1 MQYRECTVESLSVT
15 TMILLLAFLL
25 SASLVCLTAADTRC
39 FPGLYLCDYHPEQC
53 CCKHDAFGN
62 LAKCFPD
69 GSLKMQNR
77 TGWFVTC
84 YNDILVLGFGPYTRK
99 INNNSY
105 ILPQE
110 ASDPCN
116 VTQTVCEDINRKG
129 TLCSQCMSGYTVSV
143 NTYDL
148 KCVPDKECNWF
159 LTLLAVFGPLT
170 IFYLIVFLFRI
181 NAAAPYISLVILLAQ
196 ILSTRQIADIFL
208 SRDVSKSNIANK
220 FLISL
225 YSVWNLDVL
234 QVYMPPMCLGK
245 HFGNLEVLAFQYLIA
260 LFPLILVLVTYAL
273 AELHARQWWCV
284 YWLLWPIVKLF
295 KVLRI
300 SIDPMRS
307 IMNTFATFVLLSFTK
322 FTIVSVIIIA
332 FTDLRDVNGTVVAK
346 APLYDGGTKYF
357 SAEHLPY
364 AVLAIVVLLFCNV
377 LPLLLLFLS
386 PMRSFQRCLSS
397 CCCSFRC
404 VHFVNTFLEVF
415 QGHFK
420 DRVSHHRDYRFVAG
434 LQFLLRLIV
443 LVIYSIIHFPELVC
457 LISAVIFLLW
467 SVGCLMFKPYK
478 RELHNVL
485 ESILSTCYVFVNL
498 VILYLYIL
506 FLKDTSQNQ
515 NIPAGIITLVT
526 PGILFGVHVFVQVLM
541 HCGCHTKLFS
551 RLKMLYESASEHT
564 PILKW
569 SGIDSTANN
578 TSPPPRSRSAS
589 PQNSNERNAMINY
602 GSVQS

>member
-1 MQYRECTVESLSVT
+1 MKYREFAVESLSVT
-15 TMILLLAFLL
+15 TMILLLTLL

-39 FPGLYLCDYHPEQC
+39 FPGLYPCDYHPAQC
-53 CCKHDAFGN
+53 CCKHDAFGGRV
-62 LAKCFPD
+62 KCSSD
-69 GSLKMQNR
+69 GSLWILNQKSR
-77 TGWFVTC
+77 RAFFTC
-84 YNDILVLGFGPYTRK
+84 YKGIVVLGYGPHLRK
-99 INNNSY
+99 SNISGSFV
-105 ILPQE
+105 LPRE

-196 ILSTRQIADIFL
+196 VISTRHIADYVL
-208 SRDVSKSNIANK
+208 SQYISKSNIASK
-220 FLISL
+220 FVISI

-260 LFPLILVLVTYAL
+260 LYPLILVLVTYAL

-307 IMNTFATFVLLSFTK
+307 IMNTFATFVLLSVTK
-322 FTIVSVIIIA
+322 FTIVSVNILSYA
-332 FTDLRDVNGTVVAK
+332 DLHDVNGTVVARVSLYK
-346 APLYDGGTKYF
+346 AGVVYF
-357 SAEHLPY
+357 SAEHIPY
-364 AVLAIVVLLFCNV
+364 AILAIIVLMFCNV

-386 PMRSFQRCLSS
+386 PMRSFQRCL
-397 CCCSFRC
+397 CCSFRC

-434 LQFLLRLIV
+434 LQFLLRSSI
-443 LVIYSIIHFPELVC
+443 LVNYSFINFPEVMC
-457 LISAVIFLLW
+457 LISIVIFVLW
-467 SVGCLMFKPYK
+467 AVGVLMFKPYK

-485 ESILSTCYVFVNL
+485 EAILSTYYVFASL
-498 VILYLYIL
+498 LLL
-506 FLKDTSQNQ
+506 FFYVLLLKGTPQY
-515 NIPAGIITLVT
+515 PYFAGITILVT
-526 PGILFGVHVFVQVLM
+526 PGILFGVHVLVQVLM

-551 RLKMLYESASEHT
+551 CLRMLYKSASEHA

-569 SGIDSTANN
+569 SGINSTDNN

-589 PQNSNERNAMINY
+589 PQNSNARNAMINY
-602 GSVQS
+602 GSVQ

>member
-1 MQYRECTVESLSVT
+1 M
-15 TMILLLAFLL
+15 
-25 SASLVCLTAADTRC
+25 CLTAADTHC
-39 FPGLYLCDYHPEQC
+39 FPGLYPCDYHPEQC
-53 CCKHDAFGN
+53 CCKHDAFGGKV
-62 LAKCFPD
+62 KCSRD
-69 GSLKMQNR
+69 GFLKVLNR
-77 TGWFVTC
+77 AGWIVTC
-84 YNDILVLGFGPYTRK
+84 YNDILVAGFDPYPWK
-99 INNNSY
+99 INSDPY
-105 ILPQE
+105 ILPRE
-110 ASDPCN
+110 GSDFCHW
-116 VTQTVCEDINRKG
+116 TQNVCEDVNRKG

-159 LTLLAVFGPLT
+159 LTLLAVLGPLT

-196 ILSTRQIADIFL
+196 ILSTRQVADIFIL
-208 SRDVSKSNIANK
+208 CNISKSNIANK
-220 FLISL
+220 FLISI

-245 HFGNLEVLAFQYLIA
+245 HFGNLQVLAFQYLIA
-260 LFPLILVLVTYAL
+260 LYPLILVLVTYAL

-307 IMNTFATFVLLSFTK
+307 IMNTFATFVLLSVTK
-322 FTIVSVIIIA
+322 FTIVSVNILGYVNLIDI
-332 FTDLRDVNGTVVAK
+332 NGTVVAK

-364 AVLAIVVLLFCNV
+364 AILAIVVLLFCNV

-386 PMRSFQRCLSS
+386 PMRSFQRCLRS

-434 LQFLLRLIV
+434 LQFLLRLLV
-443 LVIYSIIHFPELVC
+443 LVIYSIIHLPELIS

-467 SVGCLMFKPYK
+467 TVVGLMLKPYK

-485 ESILSTCYVFVNL
+485 EAILSTYYVIANLLIQYLFVS
-498 VILYLYIL
+498 
-506 FLKDTSQNQ
+506 FLKDNTRDLS
-515 NIPAGIITLVT
+515 AGIIILVT
-526 PGILFGVHVFVQVLM
+526 PGILFGVYVLVQVLM
-541 HCGCHTKLFS
+541 YCGCHTKLFS
-551 RLKMLYESASEHT
+551 RLQMLYESASEHA

-578 TSPPPRSRSAS
+578 TSPPPRSRSVS
-589 PQNSNERNAMINY
+589 PQNSNARNAMINY

>member
-1 MQYRECTVESLSVT
+1 
-15 TMILLLAFLL
+15 MILLLALL

-39 FPGLYLCDYHPEQC
+39 FPGLYPCDYHPEQC
-53 CCKHDAFGN
+53 CCKHDAFGGSV
-62 LAKCFPD
+62 KCSPD
-69 GSLKMQNR
+69 GSLWILNLIGKKL
-77 TGWFVTC
+77 FVTC
-84 YNDILVLGFGPYTRK
+84 YKSTVVLGYGPYLCK
-99 INNNSY
+99 ANSSGSF
-105 ILPQE
+105 ILPRD

-116 VTQTVCEDINRKG
+116 LTQIVCEDINRKG

-196 ILSTRQIADIFL
+196 VLTTGQIANFVL
-208 SRDVSKSNIANK
+208 SQYISISNFANK
-220 FLISL
+220 FLISI

-260 LFPLILVLVTYAL
+260 LYPLILVLVTYAL

-284 YWLLWPIVKLF
+284 YWLLWPVVKLF

-307 IMNTFATFVLLSFTK
+307 IMNTFATFVLLSVTK
-322 FTIVSVIIIA
+322 FTIVSVNILTYVKLYDA
-332 FTDLRDVNGTVVAK
+332 NGTVVARV
-346 APLYDGGTKYF
+346 PLYDSDTKYF

-364 AVLAIVVLLFCNV
+364 AVLGIVVLLFCNV

-434 LQFLLRLIV
+434 LQFLLRLLV
-443 LVIYSIIHFPELVC
+443 LVIYSISYCPEIIF
-457 LISAVIFLLW
+457 LISIVIFILW

-478 RELHNVL
+478 RELHNLL
-485 ESILSTCYVFVNL
+485 EAILSTYYAFANLL
-498 VILYLYIL
+498 VIYFYVLV
-506 FLKDTSQNQ
+506 LKGTGQYPS
-515 NIPAGIITLVT
+515 ASIIILVT
-526 PGILFGVHVFVQVLM
+526 PGILFGVYVLVQVLRY
-541 HCGCHTKLFS
+541 CGCHTTKLFS
-551 RLKMLYESASEHT
+551 RLRMLYKSASEHA

-569 SGIDSTANN
+569 SGINSTANN
-578 TSPPPRSRSAS
+578 ASPPPCSHPAS
-589 PQNSNERNAMINY
+589 PQNSNARNAMIYY

>member
-1 MQYRECTVESLSVT
+1 MMV
-15 TMILLLAFLL
+15 LLLTLL

-39 FPGLYLCDYHPEQC
+39 FPGLYPCDYHPEQC
-53 CCKHDAFGN
+53 CCKHDAFGGCV
-62 LAKCFPD
+62 KCSPD
-69 GSLKMQNR
+69 GSLWIPNLIGKKL
-77 TGWFVTC
+77 FVTC
-84 YNDILVLGFGPYTRK
+84 YEGIVVLGYGPYLHKT
-99 INNNSY
+99 NSSESF
-105 ILPQE
+105 ILPRE
-110 ASDPCN
+110 AADPCN
-116 VTQTVCEDINRKG
+116 LTQTVCEDINRKG

-196 ILSTRQIADIFL
+196 VISVRQFAGFVLSQYIST
-208 SRDVSKSNIANK
+208 SNTANK
-220 FLISL
+220 FLISI

-245 HFGNLEVLAFQYLIA
+245 HISNLEVLAFQYLIA
-260 LFPLILVLVTYAL
+260 LYPLILVLVTYAL

-307 IMNTFATFVLLSFTK
+307 IMNTFATFVLLSVTK
-322 FTIVSVIIIA
+322 FTIVSVNILSYA
-332 FTDLRDVNGTVVAK
+332 NLRDVNGTLVAK
-346 APLYDGGTKYF
+346 NPFYKAGVMYF
-357 SAEHLPY
+357 SAKHLPY
-364 AVLAIVVLLFCNV
+364 AVLAIVVLLFCFV
-377 LPLLLLFLS
+377 LPLFLLFLS
-386 PMRSFQRCLSS
+386 PMRSFQRCLRS

-434 LQFLLRLIV
+434 LQFLLRSCI
-443 LVIYSIIHFPELVC
+443 LVNYSLVNYPELVC
-457 LISAVIFLLW
+457 SISIVIFVLW

-485 ESILSTCYVFVNL
+485 EAILSTYYVFANL
-498 VILYLYIL
+498 LVMYFYVLVLKGTEQYPSAGVIV
-506 FLKDTSQNQ
+506 
-515 NIPAGIITLVT
+515 LVT
-526 PGILFGVHVFVQVLM
+526 PGILFVIHVLVQVLM
-541 HCGCHTKLFS
+541 YCGCHNTKLFS
-551 RLKMLYESASEHT
+551 RLRMLYESASEHAS
-564 PILKW
+564 ILK
-569 SGIDSTANN
+569 SNRIDSTANSVS
-578 TSPPPRSRSAS
+578 SPHSRSAS
-589 PQNSNERNAMINY
+589 PQNSNARNAMINY
-602 GSVQS
+602 GSVQL

>member
-1 MQYRECTVESLSVT
+1 
-15 TMILLLAFLL
+15 MILLLALF
-25 SASLVCLTAADTRC
+25 SASLVCLTAADTLC
-39 FPGLYLCDYHPEQC
+39 FPGLYPCDYHPEQC
-53 CCKHDAFGN
+53 CCKKDAFSDSV
-62 LAKCFPD
+62 KCSPD
-69 GSLKMQNR
+69 GSLSIPNSIGR
-77 TGWFVTC
+77 RWFVTC
-84 YNDILVLGFGPYTRK
+84 YNGIMVLWFSPYLRTN
-99 INNNSY
+99 ISDSF
-105 ILPQE
+105 ILPRE
-110 ASDPCN
+110 AADPCN
-116 VTQTVCEDINRKG
+116 LTQTVCKDINRKG

-196 ILSTRQIADIFL
+196 VISTRQIADIFL
-208 SRDVSKSNIANK
+208 SKYISTSNIANK
-220 FLISL
+220 FLISI
-225 YSVWNLDVL
+225 YSIWNLDVL

-245 HFGNLEVLAFQYLIA
+245 HISNLEVLAFQYLIA
-260 LFPLILVLVTYAL
+260 LHPLILVLVTYAL
-273 AELHARQWWCV
+273 VELYARQWWCV

-307 IMNTFATFVLLSFTK
+307 IMTTFATFVLLSVTK
-322 FTIVSVIIIA
+322 FTIVSVNILA
-332 FTDLRDVNGTVVAK
+332 YVNLYDVNGTVVAK
-346 APLYDGGTKYF
+346 APLFDGGAKYF
-357 SAEHLPY
+357 SAKHLPY
-364 AVLAIVVLLFCNV
+364 AVLAIVVLMFCNV

-386 PMRSFQRCLSS
+386 PMRSFQKCLRS

-420 DRVSHHRDYRFVAG
+420 DGISHHRDYRFVVG
-434 LQFLLRLIV
+434 LQFLLRSSI
-443 LVIYSIIHFPELVC
+443 LVNYSFVNYPEYIFSVS
-457 LISAVIFLLW
+457 IVIFVLW
-467 SVGCLMFKPYK
+467 TVGCLMFKPYK

-485 ESILSTCYVFVNL
+485 EAILSTYYVFANL
-498 VILYLYIL
+498 LLLCFYVLL
-506 FLKDTSQNQ
+506 LKGISQY
-515 NIPAGIITLVT
+515 PFASITILVT
-526 PGILFGVHVFVQVLM
+526 PGILFGVHVLVQVLM
-541 HCGCHTKLFS
+541 YCGCHTKLFS
-551 RLKMLYESASEHT
+551 CLRMFYKSASEHA

-578 TSPPPRSRSAS
+578 TSPLPRSRSAS
-589 PQNSNERNAMINY
+589 SQNSNARNAMINY

>member
-1 MQYRECTVESLSVT
+1 M
-15 TMILLLAFLL
+15 MILLVALWSAFLL
-25 SASLVCLTAADTRC
+25 CLTAADTRC
-39 FPGLYLCDYHPEQC
+39 FPGLYPCDYHPEQC
-53 CCKHDAFGN
+53 CCKHDAFGGRV
-62 LAKCFPD
+62 KCSSD
-69 GSLKMQNR
+69 GSLKISNSIGKR
-77 TGWFVTC
+77 WFVTC
-84 YNDILVLGFGPYTRK
+84 YNGIMVLWFSPYLRTN
-99 INNNSY
+99 ISDLF
-105 ILPQE
+105 ILPRE

-116 VTQTVCEDINRKG
+116 LTQTVCEDINRKG

-196 ILSTRQIADIFL
+196 VISTRHIANVFL
-208 SRDVSKSNIANK
+208 SRYISKSNIANK
-220 FLISL
+220 FLISI

-245 HFGNLEVLAFQYLIA
+245 HFGNLQALAFQYLIA
-260 LFPLILVLVTYAL
+260 LYPLILVLVTYAL

-307 IMNTFATFVLLSFTK
+307 IMNTFATFVLLSVTK
-322 FTIVSVIIIA
+322 FTIVSVNILSYA
-332 FTDLRDVNGTVVAK
+332 DLRDVNGTFVAK
-346 APLYDGGTKYF
+346 VSLYKGDEKFFGSG
-357 SAEHLPY
+357 HLPY
-364 AVLAIVVLLFCNV
+364 AVLAIIVLLFCNV

-386 PMRSFQRCLSS
+386 PMRSFQRCLRS

-434 LQFLLRLIV
+434 LQFLLRLLV
-443 LVIYSIIHFPELVC
+443 LVIYSIIHFPELVFDLC
-457 LISAVIFLLW
+457 CDFRTVDCCKS
-467 SVGCLMFKPYK
+467 
-478 RELHNVL
+478 NV
-485 ESILSTCYVFVNL
+485 
-498 VILYLYIL
+498 
-506 FLKDTSQNQ
+506 
-515 NIPAGIITLVT
+515 
-526 PGILFGVHVFVQVLM
+526 
-541 HCGCHTKLFS
+541 
-551 RLKMLYESASEHT
+551 
-564 PILKW
+564 
-569 SGIDSTANN
+569 
-578 TSPPPRSRSAS
+578 
-589 PQNSNERNAMINY
+589 
-602 GSVQS
+602 

>member
-1 MQYRECTVESLSVT
+1 
-15 TMILLLAFLL
+15 MILLLALL
-25 SASLVCLTAADTRC
+25 SASLVCLTAADTHC
-39 FPGLYLCDYHPEQC
+39 FPGLHHREQC
-53 CCKHDAFGN
+53 CCKHDAFANIAPGLHHREQCCCKHDAFAN
-62 LAKCFPD
+62 IAKCSPD
-69 GSLKMQNR
+69 GSLKIPNR
-77 TGWFVTC
+77 TGWLVTC
-84 YNDILVLGFGPYTRK
+84 YNDIVVLGFAPYPRK
-99 INNNSY
+99 IENVPY

-110 ASDPCN
+110 GSDFCRL
-116 VTQTVCEDINRKG
+116 TQTVCKDINRKG

-196 ILSTRQIADIFL
+196 IISTRQIADIFL
-208 SRDVSKSNIANK
+208 SQYISKSTIANK
-220 FLISL
+220 FLISI

-245 HFGNLEVLAFQYLIA
+245 HLGNLQVLAFQYLIA
-260 LFPLILVLVTYAL
+260 LYPLILVLVTYAL

-300 SIDPMRS
+300 SINPMRS
-307 IMNTFATFVLLSFTK
+307 IMNTFATFILLSVTK
-322 FTIVSVIIIA
+322 FTIVSVNILA
-332 FTDLRDVNGTVVAK
+332 YVNLYDVNGTVVAK
-346 APLYDGGTKYF
+346 APLYDGGAKYF
-357 SAEHLPY
+357 GSKHLPY

-377 LPLLLLFLS
+377 LPLFLLFLS
-386 PMRSFQRCLSS
+386 PMRSFQRCLRS

-434 LQFLLRLIV
+434 LQLLLRLFV
-443 LVIYSIIHFPELVC
+443 LVIYSIMHFPELVWS
-457 LISAVIFLLW
+457 ISAVIFLLW
-467 SVGCLMFKPYK
+467 TFGGLMFKPYK

-485 ESILSTCYVFVNL
+485 EAILSTYYVFVNL

-506 FLKDTSQNQ
+506 FLKDTSQDQ
-515 NIPAGIITLVT
+515 NIFAGII
-526 PGILFGVHVFVQVLM
+526 
-541 HCGCHTKLFS
+541 
-551 RLKMLYESASEHT
+551 
-564 PILKW
+564 
-569 SGIDSTANN
+569 N
-578 TSPPPRSRSAS
+578 PR
-589 PQNSNERNAMINY
+589 PEGY
-602 GSVQS
+602 GS

>member
-1 MQYRECTVESLSVT
+1 ML
-15 TMILLLAFLL
+15 
-25 SASLVCLTAADTRC
+25 ASLVCLTAADTRC
-39 FPGLYLCDYHPEQC
+39 FPGLYPCDYHPEQC
-53 CCKHDAFGN
+53 CCKHDAFDGN
-62 LAKCFPD
+62 VKCSPD
-69 GSLKMQNR
+69 GSLWISNSLGKKL
-77 TGWFVTC
+77 FVTC
-84 YNDILVLGFGPYTRK
+84 YIGIVVLGYGPYLHKT
-99 INNNSY
+99 NSSESF
-105 ILPQE
+105 ILPRE
-110 ASDPCN
+110 AADTCN
-116 VTQTVCEDINRKG
+116 LTQTVCEDIHRKG
-129 TLCSQCMSGYTVSV
+129 TLCSQCMSGYTISV

-170 IFYLIVFLFRI
+170 TFYLIVFLFRI

-196 ILSTRQIADIFL
+196 VLTTKQTANFILSQSI
-208 SRDVSKSNIANK
+208 SMSNFANK
-220 FLISL
+220 FLISI

-260 LFPLILVLVTYAL
+260 LYPLILVLVTYAL

-307 IMNTFATFVLLSFTK
+307 IMNTFATFVLLSVTK
-322 FTIVSVIIIA
+322 FTIVSVNILT
-332 FTDLRDVNGTVVAK
+332 FVDLYEVNGTVVARV
-346 APLYDGGTKYF
+346 PLYKGNKEYF
-357 SAEHLPY
+357 SSEHLPY
-364 AVLAIVVLLFCNV
+364 TVLAIVVLLFCNV

-386 PMRSFQRCLSS
+386 PMRSFQRYLSS

-415 QGHFK
+415 QGHIK

-434 LQFLLRLIV
+434 LQFLFRLLV
-443 LVIYSIIHFPELVC
+443 LVIYSIFNCPEKTCSICIV
-457 LISAVIFLLW
+457 ISVLWAVG
-467 SVGCLMFKPYK
+467 VLMFKPYK
-478 RELHNVL
+478 RELYNVL
-485 ESILSTCYVFVNL
+485 ESILSTYSAFCNLLFMYFFVL
-498 VILYLYIL
+498 L
-506 FLKDTSQNQ
+506 LKGTEQYPSA
-515 NIPAGIITLVT
+515 NIIILVT
-526 PGILFGVHVFVQVLM
+526 PGILFGVHVLVQVIM

-551 RLKMLYESASEHT
+551 RLRVLYKSASEHA

-569 SGIDSTANN
+569 SGISSTAN
-578 TSPPPRSRSAS
+578 SASLCCSPRSRPAS

-602 GSVQS
+602 GSVQL